1 MIALTAAE
9 LAGAVAGRLHGDGM
23 RSFRGVSRDS
33 RASSPDALFVALR
46 GERFDGHDFVRPEL
60 NAAVLLVERR
70 LDDPRPQV
78 VVDDTTGALARLGTF
93 WRARCTAR
101 VVALTGSNGKTTTKE
116 MLRSILSR
124 VGSVHATAGNLNNH
138 IGVPLTLLAM
148 PPSVDYA
155 VIEMGANHAGEIAF
169 LTRLTRPD
177 VALITNAGR
186 AHLDGFGSLEGVARA
201 KAEIYEGLPAGGGT
215 AVINL
220 DDRFAPDW
228 LALNRDRRCLGFS
241 LEGRGEV
248 QGAWNPPDALVLKL
262 HGVQRELELASP
274 GRHVAQ
280 NALAA
285 AAAAAALG
293 CEVDAIAQGL
303 QAWQPVAGRLRAF
316 RHRSGAV
323 IWDDTYNANPD
334 SLAAALEVL
343 AAHRGTRVLVLGD
356 MNELGAEARSLHA
369 EMGRQA
375 RELGVHRLLASG
387 ELTPAAAE
395 AFGRGARWFPAHAE
409 LARTLG
415 ELLETPEGAD
425 AAVLIKGSRDQHME
439 DILAGLELQPA
450 ETTGEVADAA
460 GAR

>member
-9 LAGAVAGRLHGDGM
+9 LAGAVAGRLHGDGE

-33 RASSPDALFVALR
+33 RASWPEALFVALR

-60 NAAVLLVERR
+60 EAAVLLVERP

-78 VVDDTTGALARLGTF
+78 VVDDTTGALARLGVY
-93 WRARCTAR
+93 WRTRCTAR

-116 MLRSILSR
+116 MLRSILSG
-124 VGSVHATAGNLNNH
+124 VGSVHATEGNLNNH

-148 PPSVDYA
+148 PRSVDYA

-169 LTRLTRPD
+169 LTRLARPE

-201 KAEIYEGLPAGGGT
+201 KAEIYAGLPAQGGT

-220 DDRFAPDW
+220 DDRFAGDW
-228 LALNRDRRCLGFS
+228 LALNRDRPRLGFS
-241 LEGRGEV
+241 LQGRGEI
-248 QGAWNPPDALVLKL
+248 QGVWKPPAGLVLKVS
-262 HGVQRELELASP
+262 GAERELLLAAP

-293 CEVDAIAQGL
+293 CEIDAIARGL
-303 QAWQPVAGRLRAF
+303 QAWRPVAGRLRAF
-316 RHRSGAV
+316 RHLSGAV

-343 AAHRGTRVLVLGD
+343 AGHPGTRVLVLGD
-356 MNELGAEARSLHA
+356 MNELGSEARSLHA
-369 EMGRQA
+369 EMGRRA
-375 RELGVHRLLASG
+375 RELGIHRLLASG
-387 ELTPAAAE
+387 GLTPAAVE
-395 AFGRGARWFPAHAE
+395 AFGSGARWFASNVE
-409 LARTLG
+409 LATALV
-415 ELLETPEGAD
+415 ELLGTD

-439 DILAGLELQPA
+439 DILTGLDLRPAGA
-450 ETTGEVADAA
+450 TGEVADAA